1 MMLRI
6 AVFLL
11 AAMAASGA
19 EDSWAKVRQIKSGA
33 ELRVYKKGAT
43 QPLVAKMDEASDESL
58 IVVFKNK
65 QVAIAKDQIDRVDA
79 RPLQSVSRVTKEK
92 KETVEVDPRA
102 KPPGPF
108 EGPGP
113 SGPTT
118 TTSTSSGLSFHPRP
132 NFETIFRREAAGT
145 EKR

>member
-19 EDSWAKVRQIKSGA
+19 EDSWAKVRSVKSGA
-33 ELRVYKKGAT
+33 ELRIYKKGAT
-43 QPLVAKMDEASDESL
+43 QPLLAKMDEAGDESL
-58 IVVFKNK
+58 IVVIKNK
-65 QVAIAKDQIDRVDA
+65 QVAIPKDEIDRIDS
-79 RPLQSVSRVTKEK
+79 RPPQSGSRVTKEK

-118 TTSTSSGLSFHPRP
+118 TTSSSSGLTFHPKP
-132 NFETIFRREAAGT
+132 NFETIYRREAAGT
-145 EKR
+145 RKK